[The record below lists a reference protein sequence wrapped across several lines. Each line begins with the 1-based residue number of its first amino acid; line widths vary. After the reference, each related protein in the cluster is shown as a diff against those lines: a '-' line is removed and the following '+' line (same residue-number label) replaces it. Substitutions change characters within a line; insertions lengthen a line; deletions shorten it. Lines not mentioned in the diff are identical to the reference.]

1 MVWSQVVKNRRIA
14 GVIHGE
20 PQVRVG
26 KNGIHDGI
34 LREIERRLKEE
45 EVIKVRVLK
54 SYLISSGAGVKQI
67 ASEVARLVKA
77 EVVTV
82 RGHVFVLRKR
92 ATRARYR
99 G

>member
-1 MVWSQVVKNRRIA
+1 MVKSKRIA
-14 GVIHGE
+14 DAIHGE
-20 PQVRVG
+20 SQVRVG

-34 LREIERRLKEE
+34 IQEIERRLKEE

-54 SYLISSGAGVKQI
+54 SYLTSSGADVKQI
-67 ASEVARLVKA
+67 ASEVARLVRA

-82 RGHVFVLRKR
+82 RGHVFVLRRR

-99 G
+99 E